1 MRLRLAALMGK
12 SDRNAAIAAAII
24 MGGFGLAAF
33 YMPTIM
39 RAVGKVSTVAAGAI
53 AVLFVA
59 AFFLVFWLRARS
71 QNGGD

>member
-1 MRLRLAALMGK
+1 MDNG
-12 SDRNAAIAAAII
+12 SRNAAIAAAII
-24 MGGFGLAAF
+24 LGGFGLAAF

-39 RAVGKVSTVAAGAI
+39 IAVGNYSTVAAGVV

-71 QNGGD
+71 QRRGG